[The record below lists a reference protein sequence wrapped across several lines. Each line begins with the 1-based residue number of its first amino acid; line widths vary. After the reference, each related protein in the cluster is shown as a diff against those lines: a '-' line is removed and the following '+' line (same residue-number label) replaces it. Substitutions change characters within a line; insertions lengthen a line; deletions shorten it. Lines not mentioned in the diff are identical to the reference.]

1 MTIDNIT
8 TIVFDLDDT
17 LRHNEPHAN
26 TFFTDY
32 AESITRPFTE
42 EQRRASRRW
51 EHNYWANSADLLGDQ
66 ASLTADSEAFWLN
79 YSKRHLLSL
88 GFDEADA
95 RQHASSVHGHM
106 RANYRPVGH
115 VKPGV
120 TNMLASLRAAGYMLG
135 VLTNRV
141 RAIYGEMH
149 TLGLDF
155 YFDFFLSAGQL
166 GAFKPEIEIFQNL
179 QKFLGRPAQEIMY
192 VGDNYYADIIGA
204 QRAGLFG
211 VLVDP
216 LRLYDDPG
224 CPVIEE
230 ITDLEQLLKLEP
242 TR

>member
-1 MTIDNIT
+1 MSIENIT

-26 TFFTDY
+26 VFFNDF

-42 EQRRASRRW
+42 DQRRAARKW

-66 ASLTADSEAFWLN
+66 TTHTADSEAFWLN
-79 YSKRHLLSL
+79 YSKRHLLAL

-95 RQHASSVHGHM
+95 RRLSSSVHSHM
-106 RANYRPVGH
+106 RANYRPIGR
-115 VKPGV
+115 VKPGL
-120 TNMLASLRAAGYMLG
+120 TEMLASLRASGYMLG
-135 VLTNRV
+135 VLTNRT
-141 RAIYGEMH
+141 RAIYAEMH
-149 TLGLDF
+149 TLGLDL

-166 GAFKPEIEIFQNL
+166 GAYKPEIEIFQNL
-179 QKFLGRPAQEIMY
+179 QKFLGRPASEIMY
-192 VGDNYYADIIGA
+192 VGDNYYADIVGA

-216 LRLYDDPG
+216 PRLYDEPG
-224 CPVIEE
+224 CPVIDE